1 MWKQNNLLFAEK
13 SNPVTESFRAFVVP
27 IMLFTSSMIM
37 AIAWLGHLKFNQFPL
52 IWAILC
58 SWLLVLPEY
67 VINIVAIRLGYKVY
81 TGAQMAAF
89 RLCSG
94 VICVALV
101 SRLLL
106 GEDLGI
112 KKLFGFGLMIIA
124 MVFISRKSSH
134 TA

>member
-1 MWKQNNLLFAEK
+1 MWKKNHLLSPEK
-13 SNPVTESFRAFVVP
+13 YNHVTESFRAFVVP

-37 AIAWLGHLKFNQFPL
+37 AIAWLGHLKLKQFPL

-67 VINIVAIRLGYKVY
+67 FINIVAIRLGYNVY

-101 SRLLL
+101 SRFLL

-124 MVFISRKSSH
+124 MVFISKKSSH